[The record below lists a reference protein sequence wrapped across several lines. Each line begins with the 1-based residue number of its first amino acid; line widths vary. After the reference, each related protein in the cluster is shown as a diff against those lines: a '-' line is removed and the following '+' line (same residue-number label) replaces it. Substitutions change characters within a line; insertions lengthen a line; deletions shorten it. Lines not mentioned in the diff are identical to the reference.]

1 MENVVLGGLA
11 LLPGRK
17 EQPQNWEVEPVH
29 FFIFRE
35 VGIALVAGPVL
46 DTGQY
51 HGDLC
56 GAQDI
61 CWQLTLL

>member
-1 MENVVLGGLA
+1 MENVVLGGWHCYLEGKSS
-11 LLPGRK
+11 PKTGRL
-17 EQPQNWEVEPVH
+17 NLFI
-29 FFIFRE
+29 FFVFRE
-35 VGIALVAGPVL
+35 VGIAPVAGAVL

-61 CWQLTLL
+61 CWQLTSL